1 MPNAPAESQGPVFVN
16 RDQIVLAA
24 LQQTRLVLTTTIGTT
39 VEISGSTE
47 ALRELTDE
55 LVNAIGSNY
64 LAIPDSAQVA
74 GPHAMSP
81 DRIRHF
87 VDDGLEFITI
97 TK

>member
-1 MPNAPAESQGPVFVN
+1 MPNAPAESQGRVFLN

-24 LQQTRLVLTTTIGTT
+24 LQQTRLVLTTTIGTR
-39 VEISGSTE
+39 VEVSGSTE
-47 ALRELTDE
+47 TLRELTDE

-74 GPHAMSP
+74 WQHAMSP
-81 DRIRHF
+81 EKKRHF
-87 VDDGLEFITI
+87 VDEGLEFITI